1 MKDGGE
7 WRIKVGEE
15 EEEKK
20 EGYLIQRHKNSPPA
34 LPPSLPP
41 SSLPFRKGTREAPT
55 FTSAVYY
62 LSRPPRARLF
72 LLPANFAPGSSLDGA
87 GTYFGM
93 ADRQIDR
100 VGPTDGDDSSIKM

>member
-1 MKDGGE
+1 M
-7 WRIKVGEE
+7 GEE
-15 EEEKK
+15 EEEEE

-62 LSRPPRARLF
+62 LSRPPRASSFSRPI
-72 LLPANFAPGSSLDGA
+72 LPLVPAWMGRALTSA
-87 GTYFGM
+87 W
-93 ADRQIDR
+93 QIDR
-100 VGPTDGDDSSIKM
+100 